1 MSLLRETRRLLRL
14 HGISPRR
21 RLGQNFV
28 VSSALLERLVAHAS
42 LRSGDVVLEVG
53 AGLGFLTRLLAE
65 RCRRVIAVEVDHRLA
80 GALRGQVRGLPNV
93 DLVEGDI
100 LTAPVPG
107 FDKLVS
113 TPPYSISSPLL
124 FWLLERRFDCAVLT
138 FQSEFAARLAAP
150 VGGGDYGRLT
160 VAAYYLAEVELLDRV
175 SREAFYPPP
184 EVDSTIV
191 RLRPRE
197 PPFPVEDREAFFELV
212 RVLFS
217 QRNRKVRKAV
227 LPLLRSRGMARGD
240 AAGLADS
247 LPFRDRRVR
256 ELAPEDFGALSGE
269 VSKRLAYAASR
280 CPGSSSCPCSSL
292 R

>member
-1 MSLLRETRRLLRL
+1 LDLLRETRRLLRL
-14 HGISPRR
+14 HGISPRK

-197 PPFPVEDREAFFELV
+197 PPFPVE
-212 RVLFS
+212 VLFS